1 VSLDMSI
8 PVRAPTLA
16 DKVAFLS
23 QASTYGLGM
32 REAVVLRETHM
43 SWVFL
48 AGDKVY
54 KLKKPVRFPYLDFST
69 LAQRETACRA
79 ELKLNRRLARDVY
92 LDVEPLVLS
101 QRGLSIG
108 GAGPIVDWL
117 VVMRRLDEY
126 DTLEHT
132 LLESRVEQSQLDR
145 LVSTLAEFYRTA
157 QRVFTVPAVQMAEWR
172 RSLTFNNRILLEP
185 RLGLPSS
192 LIRRIDAIQRSF
204 LARCPDLLAERARGR
219 RILDGHGDLRPEHIW
234 LTDGIRII
242 DCLEFNTQLRA
253 VDPFDE
259 IAYLSLECERLG
271 ARWIGDYCHRKI
283 AEALHDNPPT
293 VLYRF
298 YRCHRAMLR
307 ARLAIAHL
315 LETQPR
321 TPEKWPAVARAYLTI
336 AAREAIHLERLIRTR
351 EDGSAVAR
359 PLNRLPLRPEAAPQR
374 AHAPSGGPIRA
385 RGGTA
390 ALHP

>member
-1 VSLDMSI
+1 MSLDTSI
-8 PVRAPTLA
+8 TVRAPTLA
-16 DKVAFLS
+16 DKVAYLS
-23 QASTYGLGM
+23 QSSTYGLGT

-48 AGDKVY
+48 AADKVY

-69 LAQRETACRA
+69 LAQREAACRA

-92 LDVEPLVLS
+92 LDVKPLVLS

-117 VVMRRLDEY
+117 VIMRRLDER

-145 LVSTLAEFYRTA
+145 LVSTLADFYRTA
-157 QRVFTVPAVQMAEWR
+157 QRVFTGPGVRMAEWR
-172 RSLTFNNRILLEP
+172 RSITFNNRTLLEP
-185 RLGLPSS
+185 RLGLPSP
-192 LIRRIDAIQRSF
+192 LIRRVDAIQRSF
-204 LARCPDLLAERARGR
+204 LAHCPDLLAERARGR
-219 RILDGHGDLRPEHIW
+219 RILDCHGDLRPEHIW

-242 DCLEFNTQLRA
+242 DCLEFNAQLRA

-271 ARWIGDYCHRKI
+271 AGWIGDYCHRKI
-283 AEALHDNPPT
+283 AEALHDDAPPA
-293 VLYRF
+293 VYRF

-315 LETQPR
+315 LEPQPR
-321 TPEKWPAVARAYLTI
+321 TPEKWPRVARAYLNI
-336 AAREAIHLERLIRTR
+336 AARDAVHLERLIRIR
-351 EDGSAVAR
+351 EDGSAVA
-359 PLNRLPLRPEAAPQR
+359 PLLNRLPLRPAAVPQR

-385 RGGTA
+385 AVGMA
-390 ALHP
+390 VQHP

>member
-204 LARCPDLLAERARGR
+204 LARCPDLL
-219 RILDGHGDLRPEHIW
+219 
-234 LTDGIRII
+234 
-242 DCLEFNTQLRA
+242 
-253 VDPFDE
+253 DPFDE